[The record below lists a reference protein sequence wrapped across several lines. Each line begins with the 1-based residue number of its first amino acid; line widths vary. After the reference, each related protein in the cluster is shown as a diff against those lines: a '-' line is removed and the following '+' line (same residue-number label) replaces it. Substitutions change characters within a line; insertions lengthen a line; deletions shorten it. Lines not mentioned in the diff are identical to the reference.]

1 MAKQQPKI
9 ENDRGMSA
17 TNQLNTIKKR
27 RNHLRRFAIVMACIF
42 VFFTCVWGVLGI
54 GSVYTDKT
62 WEFWYAD
69 YQKQDITLLLEKDT
83 LTAENYETL
92 YRQTGLG
99 KVAIDDMRTTVQGRG
114 KILRIQD
121 NFFIDHTVV
130 SRRFAPFTYMDEIEG
145 MVELADLK
153 DGDIIVSA
161 TTRVSWWRYG
171 HAALVVDGEN
181 GIVLECTSPQVRS
194 EYNPATD
201 FCIMANFLVLRP
213 KAVAK
218 EMIQNVVAYANEYL
232 VNLKYH
238 YTTGIFSTKFPKKL
252 EYTQCAHLVWYA
264 YKKFGID
271 LDSNGGRLVKP
282 QDIANSDQLQLVQS
296 FGYDLDKL
304 WK

>member
-1 MAKQQPKI
+1 MAKKQPKI
-9 ENDRGMSA
+9 EKDGGMVEMNA
-17 TNQLNTIKKR
+17 PKTVKKK
-27 RNHLRRFAIVMACIF
+27 RNHLRRFAIAMACIF
-42 VFFTCVWGVLGI
+42 GFFACVWGVLGI
-54 GSVYTDKT
+54 GAIYTAKT
-62 WEFWYAD
+62 WDFWYAD
-69 YQKQDITLLLEKDT
+69 YEKQDITRLLTKEE
-83 LTAENYETL
+83 LTADDYETL

-99 KVAIDDMRTTVQGRG
+99 QVAIDDMRTTVEGRG
-114 KILRIQD
+114 RILTIQD
-121 NFFIDHTVV
+121 NFFVDYKVV

-145 MVELADLK
+145 VVALADLK

-171 HAALVVDGEN
+171 HASLVVDGAN
-181 GIVLECTSPQVRS
+181 GVVLECTSPQVRS

-213 KAVAK
+213 TGIEK
-218 EMIQNVVAYANEYL
+218 ETIQNVVTYANENL
-232 VNLKYH
+232 VGLRYH
-238 YTTGIFSTKFPKKL
+238 YTTGILSKKFPETLK
-252 EYTQCAHLVWYA
+252 YTQCAHLVWYA

-282 QDIANSDQLQLVQS
+282 QDIANSQHLQLVQS